1 MYDIIIIGAGT
12 AGLTAAIYGVRAG
25 KSVLVFE
32 GESYGGQII
41 YTPEV
46 ENYPGIKNIS
56 GYMFANNLYEQASSL
71 GGEFSFEK
79 VIKIEEKND
88 IKIVYTEDSSFECK
102 TIIIATGAKY
112 RNLGVLNEEKF
123 IGSGISYCA
132 TCDGAFYRDKNVAVI
147 GGGNTALEDA
157 LFLSNFCTKVYLVHR
172 RDQFRGEQAIVD
184 KLKTKDNVEFVFDSV
199 VTDLIGD
206 EFISGITIKN
216 LKKEEN
222 SNLIVDGI
230 FVAVGQLPQN
240 QIFKQLIELDASE
253 YIIAGEDCKTNIKGI
268 FTAGDCRTKTLRQ
281 LTTAASDG
289 AIAATSACEYIG

>member
-240 QIFKQLIELDASE
+240 QIFKQLIELDASG